1 MGSVQQQ
8 IDCPN
13 CKNEAFEDFNYKTG
27 EEYMSCSN
35 CGYHKSFYY
44 ERDDSGKF
52 VLIDETKE
60 ADFGNFKIKEVIID
74 KPVGSYS
81 IEKSNRFRQVGS
93 FETQQEYEGFKITI
107 KEMLEKDKSE
117 IAEVKVSRF
126 IDGEI
131 KVEEI
136 YSNQNV

>member
-27 EEYMSCSN
+27 EEYMSCSS

-74 KPVGSYS
+74 KPFGSYS

-93 FETQQEYEGFKITI
+93 FETEQEYEGFKITI
-107 KEMLEKDKSE
+107 KEMLQKDKSE

-136 YSNQNV
+136 YSNKNV

>member
-1 MGSVQQQ
+1 MGSVQSQ

-13 CKNEAFEDFNYKTG
+13 CKNEAFEDFNDRTG
-27 EEYMSCSN
+27 EEYMSCSH

-44 ERDDSGKF
+44 ERGDSGKF

-74 KPVGSYS
+74 NPFGSYRITATS
-81 IEKSNRFRQVGS
+81 GGAQVGS
-93 FETQQEYEGFKITI
+93 FETEQEYEDFKVTI
-107 KEMLEKDKSE
+107 KEILEKDKSE
-117 IAEVKVSRF
+117 IAEVTVSRF
-126 IDGEI
+126 IQGEI
-131 KVEEI
+131 KVEEV

>member
-1 MGSVQQQ
+1 MGSVQSQ

-27 EEYMSCSN
+27 EEYMSCSH

-44 ERDDSGKF
+44 ERDDSGKL

-74 KPVGSYS
+74 NPFGSYR
-81 IEKSNRFRQVGS
+81 IEAITGASQVGS
-93 FETQQEYEGFKITI
+93 FATEQEYQEFKVSI
-107 KEMLEKDKSE
+107 KEVLEKDKSE
-117 IAEVKVSRF
+117 IVEVKVSRF
-126 IDGEI
+126 IQGEI

>member
-1 MGSVQQQ
+1 MGSVQNQ
-8 IDCPN
+8 IECPN
-13 CKNEAFEDFNYKTG
+13 CKNEAFEDYNYRTG
-27 EEYMSCSN
+27 EEYMSCSS

-52 VLIDETKE
+52 ILIDETKE

-74 KPVGSYS
+74 NPFGSYRIES
-81 IEKSNRFRQVGS
+81 ITGAGQVGS
-93 FETQQEYEGFKITI
+93 FETEQEYLEFKITI
-107 KEMLEKDKSE
+107 KEILEKDKSE
-117 IAEVKVSRF
+117 IAQIKVSRF
-126 IDGEI
+126 IQGEI